1 MKLRKLHFKDHE
13 NLFSTHK
20 VQILHNNCIVIQIII
35 QKNQINKAS
44 VHSETYWMKEVK
56 NSYKC
61 SNEALITLMSTL
73 QKWQADK
80 MSIKP

>member
-1 MKLRKLHFKDHE
+1 MKLRKLHFKDHGK
-13 NLFSTHK
+13 LFSTHK

-35 QKNQINKAS
+35 QKNQINKAN
-44 VHSETYWMKEVK
+44 VHSETDWMKEVK

-61 SNEALITLMSTL
+61 STEALITLMSTL

-80 MSIKP
+80 MYIKP

>member
-1 MKLRKLHFKDHE
+1 MDHE

-20 VQILHNNCIVIQIII
+20 VQILHHNCTVIQIII
-35 QKNQINKAS
+35 QKNQINKAN
-44 VHSETYWMKEVK
+44 VNFETDWMKEVK

-61 SNEALITLMSTL
+61 STQALITLMSTL

-80 MSIKP
+80 IYIKP

>member
-1 MKLRKLHFKDHE
+1 MKLRKLHFKDHGK
-13 NLFSTHK
+13 LFSTHK

-35 QKNQINKAS
+35 QKNQINKAN

-61 SNEALITLMSTL
+61 STEALITLMSTL

-80 MSIKP
+80 MYRKP